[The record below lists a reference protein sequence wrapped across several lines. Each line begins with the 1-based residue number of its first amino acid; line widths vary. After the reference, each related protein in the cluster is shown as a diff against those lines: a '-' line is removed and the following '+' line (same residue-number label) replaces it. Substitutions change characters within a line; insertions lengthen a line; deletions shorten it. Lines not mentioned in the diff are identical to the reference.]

1 MGDSNDETNFPHRL
15 LLTDAQVPWV
25 CKAFTDGSLANIK
38 VWKTQLCNIVQ
49 AGEVIPEIPIHGN
62 VLSNLA
68 MAGADVAKIVAK
80 KIIDK
85 KIDMFNEKYITSKGS
100 GTTLINSEI
109 KDILKVIKYLESI
122 GILSKVTT
130 EKVINQ
136 K

>member
-1 MGDSNDETNFPHRL
+1 
-15 LLTDAQVPWV
+15 
-25 CKAFTDGSLANIK
+25 
-38 VWKTQLCNIVQ
+38 
-49 AGEVIPEIPIHGN
+49 
-62 VLSNLA
+62 
-68 MAGADVAKIVAK
+68 
-80 KIIDK
+80 
-85 KIDMFNEKYITSKGS
+85 MFNEKYITSKGS

>member
-1 MGDSNDETNFPHRL
+1 
-15 LLTDAQVPWV
+15 
-25 CKAFTDGSLANIK
+25 
-38 VWKTQLCNIVQ
+38 
-49 AGEVIPEIPIHGN
+49 
-62 VLSNLA
+62 

-85 KIDMFNEKYITSKGS
+85 KIDMFNEKYITSEGS
-100 GTTLINSEI
+100 GTTLLNSEI